1 MRVAVIGLG
10 RMGGPIADH
19 IIRAGHE
26 VRVHDVD
33 PVKCEPRVAL
43 GAVACTSAAD
53 AARDAEMVSII
64 VFDDDQLLE
73 VLMGDDSILQ
83 TISTGAVIAV
93 HTTATLTSITEVAI
107 AASVRD
113 CVVIDAGIS
122 GGEAGATSGTLLL
135 LVGGPEEAVDR
146 ARPVL
151 DTFAK
156 EVVHAGPRG
165 TGMALKLAR
174 NAIGYG
180 WMTVVADATAMAVAA
195 GVDPAL
201 VRHAVAETG
210 VVDQALVPLGLG
222 GPGPWATD
230 DPARPIFEHVADLAD
245 KDLHHAQ
252 ALAAELD
259 TTVPM
264 LDATRRTFRRAVRL
278 DD

>member
-1 MRVAVIGLG
+1 MKVAVIGLG

-33 PVKCEPRVAL
+33 PVRCEPRVAL
-43 GAVACTSAAD
+43 GAVACTSPGD
-53 AARDAEMVSII
+53 AARGVEMVSII
-64 VFDDDQLLE
+64 VFDDEQLME
-73 VLMGDDSILQ
+73 VLLAEDGIINTLDR
-83 TISTGAVIAV
+83 GALIAV
-93 HTTATLTSITEVAI
+93 HTTTTLETLRDVAV
-107 AASVRD
+107 AAMVRD
-113 CVVIDAGIS
+113 AQVIDAGIS

-135 LVGGPEEAVDR
+135 LVGGEEEAVDR

-201 VRHAVAETG
+201 VRHAVTETG
-210 VVDQALVPLGLG
+210 VVEQALVPLGLG
-222 GPGPWATD
+222 GPGPWAD
-230 DPARPIFEHVADLAD
+230 GDPARAIFEHVADLAD

-259 TTVPM
+259 TTVPV
-264 LDATRRTFRRAVRL
+264 LDVTRRTFRRSVRL

>member
-19 IIRAGHE
+19 IIRAGHD
-26 VRVHDVD
+26 VRVFDVD
-33 PVKCEPRVAL
+33 PTRCEPRVAL
-43 GAVACTSAAD
+43 GAVACTSPGD
-53 AARDAEMVSII
+53 AARGVEMISII
-64 VFDDDQLLE
+64 VFDDEQLLE
-73 VLMGDDSILQ
+73 VLLADDGIINTMDEGVVL
-83 TISTGAVIAV
+83 AV
-93 HTTATLTSITEVAI
+93 HTTTTLETLRDVAI
-107 AASVRD
+107 AGSVRNAE
-113 CVVIDAGIS
+113 VLDAGIS

-135 LVGGPEEAVDR
+135 LVGGHEETVER

-180 WMTVVADATAMAVAA
+180 WMTVVADATAMATAA

-210 VVDQALVPLGLG
+210 VMDQALVPLGLG

-230 DPARPIFEHVADLAD
+230 DPARAIFEHVADLAD

-264 LDATRRTFRRAVRL
+264 FDATRRTFRRAVRL

>member
-19 IIRAGHE
+19 IIRAGHD
-26 VRVHDVD
+26 VRVFDVD
-33 PVKCEPRVAL
+33 PARCEPRVAL
-43 GAVACTSAAD
+43 GAVACTSPGD
-53 AARDAEMVSII
+53 AARGVEMISII
-64 VFDDDQLLE
+64 VFDDEQLFE
-73 VLMGDDSILQ
+73 VLLADDGIIN
-83 TISTGAVIAV
+83 TVDEGVVIAV
-93 HTTATLTSITEVAI
+93 HTTTTIETLRDVAI
-107 AASVRD
+107 AASVRNAD
-113 CVVIDAGIS
+113 VLDAGIS
-122 GGEAGATSGTLLL
+122 GGEVGATSGTLLL
-135 LVGGPEEAVDR
+135 LVGGHEETVER

-151 DTFAK
+151 DTFSK

-210 VVDQALVPLGLG
+210 VLDQALVPLGLG
-222 GPGPWATD
+222 GPGPWAAD
-230 DPARPIFEHVADLAD
+230 DPARSIFEHVADLAD

>member
-19 IIRAGHE
+19 IIRAGHD
-26 VRVHDVD
+26 VRVFDVD
-33 PVKCEPRVAL
+33 PTRCEPRVAL
-43 GAVACTSAAD
+43 GAVACTSPGD
-53 AARDAEMVSII
+53 AARGVEMISIV
-64 VFDDDQLLE
+64 VFDDEQLLE
-73 VLMGDDSILQ
+73 VLLADDGIINTMDEGVVL
-83 TISTGAVIAV
+83 AV
-93 HTTATLTSITEVAI
+93 HTTITLETLRDVAV
-107 AASVRD
+107 AGSVRNAE
-113 CVVIDAGIS
+113 VLDAGIS

-135 LVGGPEEAVDR
+135 LVGGHEETVER

-151 DTFAK
+151 DSFAK

-180 WMTVVADATAMAVAA
+180 WMTVVADAAAMATAA

-210 VVDQALVPLGLG
+210 VIDQALVPLGLG

-230 DPARPIFEHVADLAD
+230 DPARAIFEHVADLAD

-252 ALAAELD
+252 ALAAELG

-264 LDATRRTFRRAVRL
+264 FDATRRTFRRAVRL

>member
-26 VRVHDVD
+26 VRVHDID
-33 PVKCEPRVAL
+33 PTRCEPRVAL
-43 GAVACTSAAD
+43 GAVACASPGD
-53 AARDAEMVSII
+53 AARGVEMVSII
-64 VFDDDQLLE
+64 VFDDEQLLE
-73 VLMGDDSILQ
+73 VLLAEDGIINTLDK
-83 TISTGAVIAV
+83 GALIAV
-93 HTTATLTSITEVAI
+93 HTTTTLETLREVAI
-107 AASVRD
+107 IASVRNAE
-113 CVVIDAGIS
+113 VLDAGIS
-122 GGEAGATSGTLLL
+122 GGEAGATAGTLLL
-135 LVGGPEEAVDR
+135 LVGGDEEAVDR

-151 DTFAK
+151 DAFAK

-180 WMTVVADATAMAVAA
+180 WMTVVADASAMAVAA

-222 GPGPWATD
+222 GPGPWAAD
-230 DPARPIFEHVADLAD
+230 DPARAIFEHVADLAD
-245 KDLHHAQ
+245 KDLHHAL

>member
-19 IIRAGHE
+19 IIRAGHD
-26 VRVHDVD
+26 VRVFDVD
-33 PVKCEPRVAL
+33 PTRCEPRVAL
-43 GAVACTSAAD
+43 GAVACTSPGD
-53 AARDAEMVSII
+53 AARGVEMISII
-64 VFDDDQLLE
+64 VFDDEQLLE
-73 VLMGDDSILQ
+73 VLLADDGIINTMDEGVVL
-83 TISTGAVIAV
+83 AV
-93 HTTATLTSITEVAI
+93 HTTTTLETLRDVAI
-107 AASVRD
+107 ATSVRNAD
-113 CVVIDAGIS
+113 VLDAGIS

-135 LVGGPEEAVDR
+135 LVGGHEETVER

-180 WMTVVADATAMAVAA
+180 WMTVVADATAMATAA

-222 GPGPWATD
+222 GPGPWAAD
-230 DPARPIFEHVADLAD
+230 DPARAIFEHVADLAD

-264 LDATRRTFRRAVRL
+264 FDATRRTFRRAVRL

>member
-1 MRVAVIGLG
+1 
-10 RMGGPIADH
+10 MGGPIADH
-19 IIRAGHE
+19 IIRAGHD
-26 VRVHDVD
+26 VRVFDVD
-33 PVKCEPRVAL
+33 PTRCEPRVAL
-43 GAVACTSAAD
+43 GAVACTSPGD
-53 AARDAEMVSII
+53 AARGVEMISII
-64 VFDDDQLLE
+64 VFDDEQLLE
-73 VLMGDDSILQ
+73 VLLADDGIINTMDEGVVL
-83 TISTGAVIAV
+83 AV
-93 HTTATLTSITEVAI
+93 HTTTTLETLRDVAI
-107 AASVRD
+107 AGSVRNAE
-113 CVVIDAGIS
+113 VLDAGIS

-135 LVGGPEEAVDR
+135 LVGGHEETVER

-180 WMTVVADATAMAVAA
+180 WMTVVADATAMATAA

-210 VVDQALVPLGLG
+210 VMDQALVPLGLG

-230 DPARPIFEHVADLAD
+230 DPARAIFEHVADLAD

-264 LDATRRTFRRAVRL
+264 FDATRRTFRRAVRL